1 MAKTF
6 YFYNIERQICVP
18 VENCTNEPTLVTKTF
33 KSPGEFK
40 NPSTSVEVPLPGM
53 PLSGTAFTSSPPS
66 QPAKLRIGGK
76 LGSLQVVSTGVV
88 AVPQSM
94 TTTITPTVAVDG
106 DDAALTQ
113 APRQFD
119 QLANFWSVDIT
130 ADGSITTVDGLP
142 YPVLEGWSPSPPSF
156 AKDLYPSATPI

>member
-6 YFYNIERQICVP
+6 YFFNIEREICVP
-18 VENCTNEPTLVTKTF
+18 VENCTDEPTLVTKTF
-33 KSPGEFK
+33 KSPGESK
-40 NPSTSVEVPLPGM
+40 TPSTSVEVPLPGM
-53 PLSGTAFTSSPPS
+53 PLSGTAFTSAPPS

-76 LGSLQVVSTGVV
+76 LGSLEVVSTGIV

-94 TTTITPTVAVDG
+94 TTTITPTVSVDS

-119 QLANFWSVDIT
+119 QLANFWEVTIT
-130 ADGSITTVDGLP
+130 TDGSITKVDGLP
-142 YPVLEGWSPSPPSF
+142 YPMLEGWSTSPPSF
-156 AKDLYPSATPI
+156 AKDLYTA